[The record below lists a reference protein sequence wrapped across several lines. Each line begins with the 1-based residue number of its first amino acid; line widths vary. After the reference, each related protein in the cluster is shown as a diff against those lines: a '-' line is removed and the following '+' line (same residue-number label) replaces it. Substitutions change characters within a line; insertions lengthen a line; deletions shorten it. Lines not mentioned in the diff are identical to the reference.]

1 MPKKIKFAV
10 MNVSDI
16 LKNIKSKQYKPVYL
30 LHGEEEYYI
39 DLISNYIEENA
50 LTDAEKGFN
59 QTILYGRDTEVMTI
73 LNAARRYPMMSN
85 HQVII
90 VREAQDLKLDKS
102 VEQFIAYCE
111 KPLSST
117 ILVLC
122 HKHGKFDKRKKIYKV
137 LEKTGLVYESAP
149 LYENK
154 IPAWIEDY
162 IKAEGFHI
170 NPKAS
175 ALLADYLG
183 NDLTKITNE
192 LKKLM
197 LNIPKGQEIGTKAIQ
212 DNIGIS
218 KEYNVFELQSAL
230 QKRDILK
237 ANQIINY
244 FEANPKLN
252 PIVVVL
258 GNLYSWFS
266 KILKYHYL
274 TDKSQA
280 ARELGVHPFFI
291 KDYESAA
298 QTYNTTK
305 TFFAISLLR
314 EYDLKF
320 KGVDK
325 AGSTTDG
332 ELMKELVW
340 KLMH

>member
-1 MPKKIKFAV
+1 
-10 MNVSDI
+10 MNVSEI
-16 LKNIKSKQYKPVYL
+16 LISLKTKKYKPMYL

-39 DLISNYIEENA
+39 DLISNYIEDNV
-50 LTDAEKGFN
+50 LTDSEKSFN
-59 QTILYGRDTEVMTI
+59 QTILYGRDIEVMTI

-85 HQVII
+85 HQLII
-90 VREAQDLKLDKS
+90 VKEAQDLKLEKS
-102 VEQFIAYCE
+102 IEQFIAYCE
-111 KPLSST
+111 NPLNST

-122 HKHGKFDKRKKIYKV
+122 HKHSKFDKRKKIFKV
-137 LEKTGLVYESAP
+137 IEKAGLVFESMP
-149 LYENK
+149 IYENK
-154 IPAWIEDY
+154 IPAWIEDF
-162 IKAEGFHI
+162 IRSEGYHI

-175 ALLADYLG
+175 ALLASYLG

-197 LNIPKGQEIGTKAIQ
+197 LNIQKGQEIGTKEIQ

-218 KEYNVFELQSAL
+218 KEYNVFELQSAF
-230 QKRDILK
+230 QKRDFLK
-237 ANQIINY
+237 ANEIINY
-244 FEANPKLN
+244 FDANHKANPL
-252 PIVVVL
+252 VVVL
-258 GNLYSWFS
+258 GNLYGWFS

-274 TDKSQA
+274 VDKSQA
-280 ARELGVHPFFI
+280 AKELGVHPFFI

-298 QTYNTTK
+298 HTFNMSK
-305 TFFAISLLR
+305 TFYAVSLLR